1 MLWERREKLTK
12 NQEMELGMFQQTI
25 GLSFLILAGGLT
37 PSSAQTAPVSQG
49 NWVKVDFTATPSGH
63 ELGLIILAKNI
74 RDATASM
81 EAVGRTREGV
91 GAAGAQASAPAI
103 KAETGFDPV
112 RRQSEQIIIL
122 FDAPVSETS
131 VDVAYFFRDEGKW
144 DGVRYHEQ
152 GGWRA
157 YRKDVLIDE
166 GRFLPEITGG
176 EHQIIIKA
184 KAVFDRLE
192 MFATPYVT
200 ESGMEIE
207 PGVITSDSSDFL
219 IKQISY
225 KPAGDDQ
232 ADPELQD

>member
-1 MLWERREKLTK
+1 ML
-12 NQEMELGMFQQTI
+12 QHAM
-25 GLSFLILAGGLT
+25 GLCFLILAVGLAA
-37 PSSAQTAPVSQG
+37 SFAQTAQVSQED
-49 NWVKVDFTATPSGH
+49 WVKVDLTAAPSSN
-63 ELGLIILAKNI
+63 EPGLHILAKNVK
-74 RDATASM
+74 DSTASM

-122 FDAPVSETS
+122 FDAPVTETS
-131 VDVAYFFRDEGKW
+131 VEVAYFFRDEGKW
-144 DGVRYHEQ
+144 DGLRYHEQ

-157 YRKDVLIDE
+157 YRHNTLIDE
-166 GRFLPEITGG
+166 GRFLPATTGG
-176 EHQIIIKA
+176 EHQIIIQA
-184 KAVFDRLE
+184 RAAFDRLE

-219 IKQISY
+219 IRQISY
-225 KPAGDDQ
+225 KPAGDHL
-232 ADPELQD
+232 AGPELQN